1 MLQTWQVFMDSY
13 RSRILMLI
21 NETKKKKIKRQ
32 NQVTNCTPNFTI
44 C

>member
-21 NETKKKKIKRQ
+21 NETKKKKLKDK
-32 NQVTNCTPNFTI
+32 TK
-44 C
+44 

>member
-21 NETKKKKIKRQ
+21 NETKKKKKLKDK
-32 NQVTNCTPNFTI
+32 TK
-44 C
+44 